1 MASTSLN
8 PDPAE
13 LYLSQLGTE
22 HSQATAR
29 SALRTIACAL
39 DVDTIDWTSLTY
51 ADFARVR
58 AELGR
63 LSVPWGNACLSVLR
77 RCAVESRKIGVLD
90 AALVD
95 DVLSLP
101 RLRGTSGRLGR
112 DIDDTEID
120 ALFDACD
127 PDTVVGR
134 RDRALLALLVYGGL
148 RRSECA
154 AVDAADVVLVNR
166 VVTVR
171 AGKGR
176 KTRQIPIPRVAA
188 DILGD
193 WLEVHPGHGGQLL
206 RSVDRWGNCG
216 GRFSSDSVAFV
227 LERLCDRAGVER
239 ASAHAFRARRIT
251 EIIAHPHS
259 DVFLAAK
266 MAGHCSI
273 AVTARY
279 DRRGL
284 DALTGVIDELQLM
297 KVPPVDTGRRAAT
310 PSIENSELLASR
322 HRIADLEK
330 ELADISHSRSY
341 CRSGIHVE

>member
-1 MASTSLN
+1 MASTSLI
-8 PDPAE
+8 PDPSE

-22 HSQATAR
+22 HSRATAR

-39 DVDTIDWTSLTY
+39 GVDTIDWTSLTY

-77 RCAVESRKIGVLD
+77 RCVVESRKIGILD

-154 AVDAADVVLVNR
+154 AVNAADVDLVNR
-166 VVTVR
+166 VITVR

-188 DILGD
+188 DMLSD
-193 WLEVHPGHGGQLL
+193 WLEDHPGGQLL
-206 RSVDRWGNCG
+206 RSVDRWGHLG
-216 GRFSSDSVAFV
+216 ERLTSDSVAYI
-227 LERLCDRAGVER
+227 LERLCDRVGVER
-239 ASAHAFRARRIT
+239 ASAHAFRAHRIT
-251 EIIAHPHS
+251 EIIAHPKS

-266 MAGHCSI
+266 MAGHSSI
-273 AVTARY
+273 TVTARY
-279 DRRGL
+279 DRRGS
-284 DALTGVIDELQLM
+284 DALAAVIDD
-297 KVPPVDTGRRAAT
+297 VDGAR
-310 PSIENSELLASR
+310 SSR
-322 HRIADLEK
+322 LRVVA
-330 ELADISHSRSY
+330 
-341 CRSGIHVE
+341 